1 MSVQP
6 FILCPCCGATIEI
19 EARIVQAEL
28 PLGPIALADK
38 KKLDDQEGDI
48 GKITADRPT
57 DRNLLPLSLTER
69 DRKRS
74 TDRSDA
80 VASCEE
86 DLIRSLQKIVGERD
100 WNLNAKEWRSYCQ
113 EYPRAIAYAIEDWKL
128 RTPHQQ
134 RAIKNRGAW
143 LTDRYK
149 RAGGQTTKARK
160 TA

>member
-1 MSVQP
+1 MSDQP

-38 KKLDDQEGDI
+38 KKLDDSDGEI
-48 GKITADRPT
+48 AKITADRPT
-57 DRNLLPLSLTER
+57 DRNLLSLSLTER
-69 DRKRS
+69 DRERP

-86 DLIRSLQKIVGERD
+86 DLIRSLQKIIGERD
-100 WNLNAKEWRSYCQ
+100 WNLNSKEWRSYCHGF
-113 EYPRAIAYAIEDWKL
+113 PRALAYAIEDWKM

-134 RAIKNRGAW
+134 RAIKNRAAW

-149 RAGGQTTKARK
+149 RAGGQTIQARK
-160 TA
+160 SA